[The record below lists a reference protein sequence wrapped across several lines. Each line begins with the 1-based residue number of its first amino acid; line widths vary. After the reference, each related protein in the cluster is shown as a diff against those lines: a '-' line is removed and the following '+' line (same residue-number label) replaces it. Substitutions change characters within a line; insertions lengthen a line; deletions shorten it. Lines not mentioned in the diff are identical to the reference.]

1 VTVFIPLGVL
11 VALITGAM
19 VGHIVKKLLVIIGG
33 TIFASVSLESL
44 LIAVSGKSWN
54 MENLFISMVMT
65 LGTIV
70 VWVWSQALRENYVT
84 IQPSSGLRASPDVN
98 PDLE

>member
-1 VTVFIPLGVL
+1 
-11 VALITGAM
+11 M
-19 VGHIVKKLLVIIGG
+19 VEHIVKRLLVIVGG
-33 TIFASVSLESL
+33 TVFASVSLEGL

-70 VWVWSQALRENYVT
+70 VWIWSQTLRKNYVT
-84 IQPSSGLRASPDVN
+84 IQSK
-98 PDLE
+98 